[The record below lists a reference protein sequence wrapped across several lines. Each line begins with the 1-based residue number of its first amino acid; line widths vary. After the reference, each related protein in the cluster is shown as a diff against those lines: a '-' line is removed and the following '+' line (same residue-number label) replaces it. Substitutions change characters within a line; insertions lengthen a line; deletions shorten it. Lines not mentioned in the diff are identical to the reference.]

1 MIQNALSKKEI
12 VEILKNNGL
21 ESGMIVEVHCA
32 MPKLG
37 FVIGGAQ
44 TIVDALMEVVG
55 YHGTILMA
63 MQSSQNTEPTTWK
76 NPPVDCELRAKIREN
91 MPAFHRKESDT
102 ANMGAVAENFRR
114 REGVVVSSHPSC
126 AFAAWGKYAK
136 FLCNH
141 QSLHFALSEESATAR
156 LCELKASVL
165 LMGTDYDSCTC
176 MQLAEYRSDVRPIVM
191 QGAAIEQK
199 GARIW
204 KQYLDFALDS
214 SDFIPVGKLMEKNN
228 LVRIFTMGEGVCR
241 LFEAETAVNAAE
253 RYFKQTHVS
262 RYYQTT
268 KMEGE

>member
-21 ESGMIVEVHCA
+21 ESGMIVEVHCV

-76 NPPVDCELRAKIREN
+76 NPPVDCELSAKIREN
-91 MPAFHRKESDT
+91 MPAFHRKESDA
-102 ANMGAVAENFRR
+102 ANMGSVAENFRR

-176 MQLAEYRSDVRPIVM
+176 MHLAEYRSDVRPIVM